1 MILLPG
7 SSWVTS
13 GQGISSRWDRI
24 QIYFPFIGWSCENS
38 YKPHGWRGNSVGW
51 KTKANLYLVQFSA
64 ESLCFSFS
72 VVGQLSSKI
81 PAHCYAVW
89 LWVIHIEVTW
99 ASGTLGDPISS
110 ASVFHICAIFSLS
123 RVLYT
128 TRSLR
133 HDSPKPASALFCIL
147 DMQVWSGNCAPSV
160 GTSCLKAVG
169 IHWDAPTQYSQE
181 AWKALLV
188 VFILVELQQK
198 QTWILSNWALMVIA
212 MRMNAKHCEIPY
224 SHILMATFKEQIKKL
239 NSYQHCPNPYLS
251 RIFWLSHICKKKTS
265 CLFQSNKILDAIP
278 RFSLHHFAQQ
288 KDARGFSRAVHNGF
302 CFLCPP
308 HSYSLLQG
316 RFSRSHFEEV
326 ACASE
331 SCPVP

>member
-1 MILLPG
+1 ME
-7 SSWVTS
+7 
-13 GQGISSRWDRI
+13 QD
-24 QIYFPFIGWSCENS
+24 QIYFLFIGWSCENS

-51 KTKANLYLVQFSA
+51 KTKANLYLVQLSA

-81 PAHCYAVW
+81 PARCYSVW

-99 ASGTLGDPISS
+99 ASGTLGDPISF

-147 DMQVWSGNCAPSV
+147 ATQVRSGNCASSV
-160 GTSCLKAVG
+160 GTSYLKAVG

-181 AWKALLV
+181 AWKALLL

-239 NSYQHCPNPYLS
+239 NSYQHCPNPRCQESFDYLTYA
-251 RIFWLSHICKKKTS
+251 RKKP
-265 CLFQSNKILDAIP
+265 AVY
-278 RFSLHHFAQQ
+278 FSQI
-288 KDARGFSRAVHNGF
+288 K
-302 CFLCPP
+302 C
-308 HSYSLLQG
+308 
-316 RFSRSHFEEV
+316 
-326 ACASE
+326 
-331 SCPVP
+331 